1 MVTPLKP
8 LRKIRYIEITSE
20 ILQQEGIE
28 SVTIRK
34 VAERAGCTSAVL
46 YKHFENKEHLIM
58 LASVRFLEPYIIEFI
73 KLSSRE
79 DLSSIQI
86 DLLLWKCFIDEAFRN
101 KPYYELMFFSDHRD
115 MLEDCVYEYYQ
126 MFPEVQRRFDGFS
139 ASIIFS
145 NNLQERELLRLRRAA
160 HAGVLSLEDAALLSR
175 LTVAVFNGIFTQYS
189 GITMTDSQIRS
200 AAEEC
205 YQLIYTLFQRFLPA
219 GVPLD
224 TTP

>member
-1 MVTPLKP
+1 MKP
-8 LRKIRYIEITSE
+8 LRNIRYIEITSE

>member
-1 MVTPLKP
+1 
-8 LRKIRYIEITSE
+8 
-20 ILQQEGIE
+20 
-28 SVTIRK
+28 
-34 VAERAGCTSAVL
+34 
-46 YKHFENKEHLIM
+46 
-58 LASVRFLEPYIIEFI
+58 
-73 KLSSRE
+73 
-79 DLSSIQI
+79 
-86 DLLLWKCFIDEAFRN
+86 
-101 KPYYELMFFSDHRD
+101 
-115 MLEDCVYEYYQ
+115 

-200 AAEEC
+200 AADEC

>member
-1 MVTPLKP
+1 MKP

-160 HAGVLSLEDAALLSR
+160 HAGVLSLEDAPLLSR

>member
-1 MVTPLKP
+1 MKP

-205 YQLIYTLFQRFLPA
+205 YQLIYTLFQRFLPG

-224 TTP
+224 ATP

>member
-219 GVPLD
+219 GVPLN

>member
-1 MVTPLKP
+1 MKP

-200 AAEEC
+200 AADEC

-224 TTP
+224 ATL

>member
-1 MVTPLKP
+1 MKP

-189 GITMTDSQIRS
+189 SITMTDSQIRS

>member
-1 MVTPLKP
+1 MTPLKP

-200 AAEEC
+200 AADEC

-224 TTP
+224 ATS

>member
-1 MVTPLKP
+1 MKP

-73 KLSSRE
+73 KLSARE

-160 HAGVLSLEDAALLSR
+160 HAGVLSPEDAALLSR

-200 AAEEC
+200 AADEC

-224 TTP
+224 ATS

>member
-1 MVTPLKP
+1 MKP

>member
-1 MVTPLKP
+1 MKP

-73 KLSSRE
+73 KLSARE

-200 AAEEC
+200 AADEC

-219 GVPLD
+219 GVSLD
-224 TTP
+224 ATS

>member
-1 MVTPLKP
+1 MKP

-28 SVTIRK
+28 SVAIRK

-200 AAEEC
+200 AADEC
-205 YQLIYTLFQRFLPA
+205 YRLIYTLFQRFLPA

>member
-1 MVTPLKP
+1 MKP

-20 ILQQEGIE
+20 IQQQEGIE
-28 SVTIRK
+28 CVTIRK

-73 KLSSRE
+73 KLSARE

-200 AAEEC
+200 AADEC

-224 TTP
+224 ATP

>member
-1 MVTPLKP
+1 MKP

-219 GVPLD
+219 GVPLN

>member
-1 MVTPLKP
+1 MKP
-8 LRKIRYIEITSE
+8 LRKIRYIEITSD

-73 KLSSRE
+73 KQSSRE
-79 DLSSIQI
+79 DLSPIQV
-86 DLLLWKCFIDEAFRN
+86 DLLLWRTFIHEAFRN

-145 NNLQERELLRLRRAA
+145 NNLGERELIRLRRAA
-160 HAGVLSLEDAALLSR
+160 HAGLITLEDATLLSR
-175 LTVAVFNGIFTQYS
+175 LTVAVFNGIFTQS
-189 GITMTDSQIRS
+189 AGMAMTEEALQ
-200 AAEEC
+200 AAADDC
-205 YQLIYTLFQRFLPA
+205 YHLIYTLFQRFVPP
-219 GVPLD
+219 GVLLD
-224 TTP
+224 ADP

>member
-1 MVTPLKP
+1 MKP

-145 NNLQERELLRLRRAA
+145 NNLQERELLRLRRAV

>member
-1 MVTPLKP
+1 MKP

-189 GITMTDSQIRS
+189 GIT
-200 AAEEC
+200 AEEC

>member
-1 MVTPLKP
+1 MKP

-46 YKHFENKEHLIM
+46 YKHFENKEPLIM

>member
-1 MVTPLKP
+1 MKP

-200 AAEEC
+200 AADEC

-219 GVPLD
+219 GVSLD
-224 TTP
+224 ATS

>member
-1 MVTPLKP
+1 MKP

-73 KLSSRE
+73 KLSARE

>member
-1 MVTPLKP
+1 MKP

-73 KLSSRE
+73 RLSARE

-200 AAEEC
+200 AADEC

-219 GVPLD
+219 GLPLD
-224 TTP
+224 ATS

>member
-1 MVTPLKP
+1 MKP

-200 AAEEC
+200 AADEC

-224 TTP
+224 ATS

>member
-1 MVTPLKP
+1 MKP

-73 KLSSRE
+73 KLSARE

-200 AAEEC
+200 AADEC

-224 TTP
+224 ATS

>member
-1 MVTPLKP
+1 MKP

-200 AAEEC
+200 AADEC
-205 YQLIYTLFQRFLPA
+205 YQLIYTLFQRFLPT

-224 TTP
+224 ATP

>member
-1 MVTPLKP
+1 MKP
-8 LRKIRYIEITSE
+8 LRKIRYIEITSD

-73 KLSSRE
+73 KQSSRE
-79 DLSSIQI
+79 DLSPLQV
-86 DLLLWKCFIDEAFRN
+86 DLLLWRTFINEAFRN

-145 NNLQERELLRLRRAA
+145 NNLGERELIRLRRAA
-160 HAGVLSLEDAALLSR
+160 HAGLITLEDATLLSR
-175 LTVAVFNGIFTQYS
+175 LTVAVFNGIFTQS
-189 GITMTDSQIRS
+189 AGMAMTEDAMQ
-200 AAEEC
+200 AAADDC
-205 YQLIYTLFQRFLPA
+205 YHLIYTLFQRFVPP
-219 GVPLD
+219 GIPLD
-224 TTP
+224 ANP

>member
-1 MVTPLKP
+1 MKP

-73 KLSSRE
+73 KQSSRE
-79 DLSSIQI
+79 DLSPVQV
-86 DLLLWKCFIDEAFRN
+86 DLVLWKCFINEAFRN

-145 NNLQERELLRLRRAA
+145 NNLGERELIRLRRAA
-160 HAGVLSLEDAALLSR
+160 HAGLITLEDATLLSR
-175 LTVAVFNGIFTQYS
+175 LTVAVFNGIFTQYA
-189 GITMTDSQIRS
+189 GVTMTERQIQS
-200 AAEEC
+200 AADDC
-205 YQLIYTLFQRFLPA
+205 YQLIYTLFQRFLPP

-224 TTP
+224 ATP

>member
-1 MVTPLKP
+1 MKP

-139 ASIIFS
+139 VSIIFS

-205 YQLIYTLFQRFLPA
+205 YQLIYTLFQRFLPV

-224 TTP
+224 AAP